1 MLASSAN
8 FPLLAELL
16 AEQQRLDTPVAR
28 FSAGLDSS
36 RGAPS
41 IVAPQ
46 LIPLTAPNP
55 GEQYAFE
62 VDLDSCTGCKS
73 CVAACHS
80 LNGLDENE
88 TWRDVGLL
96 VSSRRTQPFSQ
107 TVTTACHHCAD
118 PACLNGCPVLAYEKD
133 PVTGIVR
140 HLDDQCIGCSYCIL
154 KCPYDVP
161 KFSERLGIVR
171 KCDMCHSRL
180 AAGEAPACAQACPT
194 HAIRIVTVST
204 TLPGAASA
212 SERMSSL
219 AASVSE
225 WTENPPA
232 YVRCS
237 ATDVTAPTFLPCA
250 PDPSYTQPTTRYIT
264 TRELPDS
271 LVAADAATLRPQ
283 PPHWPLVIM
292 LTLLPAA
299 VGCALSAA
307 VLTAAPAE
315 FVTYYVTN
323 LSAAFAGAA
332 PANVTYYVT
341 LAASLLGATGL
352 AASVFHLGQPLRAW
366 RSFLGWRR
374 SWLSREAMVFGA
386 WFPVATAALLW
397 PGLRFASAALG
408 LIGLGCSVMIYVDTR
423 RHFWRA
429 SQTVPRFFGTA
440 ALVAIAGAAPFVA
453 ALLLVIKLA
462 WESRTYWDG
471 SISARLQRG
480 PLAAVANTRDAL
492 GLVAIVWLLVA
503 PNVFVFLPLLAGELA
518 ERYLFFRA
526 VDAPKMPGL
535 PAEGSAQAGMRA
547 A

>member
-1 MLASSAN
+1 MTASREN

-28 FSAGLDSS
+28 FSSAHDSNDGAELSNFSS
-36 RGAPS
+36 RRAS
-41 IVAPQ
+41 LSPQ
-46 LIPLTAPNP
+46 LLPFSKPSP

-80 LNGLDENE
+80 LNGLDDEE
-88 TWRDVGLL
+88 TWRDVGVL
-96 VSSRRTQPFSQ
+96 VSASRKRPFAQ

-161 KFSERLGIVR
+161 KFSSRLGIVR

-194 HAIRIVTVST
+194 HAIRIVNVST
-204 TLPGAASA
+204 AARSA
-212 SERMSSL
+212 EP
-219 AASVSE
+219 AAVG
-225 WTENPPA
+225 TEPSRRFPFE
-232 YVRCS
+232 
-237 ATDVTAPTFLPCA
+237 FLPAA

-264 TRELPDS
+264 RRAFPDD
-271 LVAADAATLRPQ
+271 LVAADGATLRVQ
-283 PPHWPLVIM
+283 PPHWPLVVM

-299 VGCALSAA
+299 VGLACA
-307 VLTAAPAE
+307 
-315 FVTYYVTN
+315 
-323 LSAAFAGAA
+323 AAFL
-332 PANVTYYVT
+332 PVELSRRELFWANV
-341 LAASLLGATGL
+341 ASCATGAVGL
-352 AASVFHLGQPLRAW
+352 GASVFHLGKPLRAW
-366 RSFLGWRR
+366 RIFLGWRK

-386 WFPVATAALLW
+386 WLPIAATAPFQLH
-397 PGLRFASAALG
+397 FSMASAVIGCAG
-408 LIGLGCSVMIYVDTR
+408 LACSSMIYVDTR

-429 SQTVPRFFGTA
+429 SQTWPRLFGTA
-440 ALVAIAGAAPFVA
+440 AIIGLSPFAPRVA
-453 ALLLVIKLA
+453 AAMLLGKIV
-462 WESRTYWDG
+462 WESRTFLER

-480 PLAAVANTRDAL
+480 PLSRAVRTRDLL
-492 GLVAIVWLLVA
+492 GLLGATLLVVAPVWLALI
-503 PNVFVFLPLLAGELA
+503 FVFAGELA

-526 VDAPKMPGL
+526 VDAPKMPGV
-535 PAEGSAQAGMRA
+535 A